1 MRKIA
6 LLLLAISLLF
16 VSAFAA
22 AEKADVQEGV
32 YTIYNVTGEK
42 VTSLTLTDNVTGES
56 TGNMLGEDGLGDM
69 SAVPVTLTLPA
80 SEDGNHRYTLAF
92 VTESGYEG
100 KFETLSIETVPIS
113 LIAADAMTGATQI
126 AFKVPELTGEYTIYN
141 TTGEKVTSVT
151 ITDTITKETS
161 DNFVGEEGLAAD
173 GVLNLTLSLPANEDG
188 KHRFTLAFVTESG
201 YEGKFET
208 LSLETVPISLL
219 AADAMT
225 GATQIAFKV
234 PELTGE
240 YTIYNTT
247 GEKVTSVTITDNN
260 TKETSDNFVG
270 EEGLAADGVLNLTLS
285 LPANEDGNHRF
296 TLKFVTESGYEGKF
310 ETLSLETVPISLL
323 SADAMTGATQIAF
336 KAPEK

>member
-1 MRKIA
+1 MRKFV

-16 VSAFAA
+16 VSAFAV
-22 AEKADVQEGV
+22 AENADVQEGV

-42 VTSLTLTDNVTGES
+42 VTS
-56 TGNMLGEDGLGDM
+56 
-69 SAVPVTLTLPA
+69 
-80 SEDGNHRYTLAF
+80 
-92 VTESGYEG
+92 
-100 KFETLSIETVPIS
+100 
-113 LIAADAMTGATQI
+113 
-126 AFKVPELTGEYTIYN
+126 
-141 TTGEKVTSVT
+141 VT
-151 ITDTITKETS
+151 ITDNITKETS
-161 DNFVGEEGLAAD
+161 DNYVGEEGLAAD
-173 GVLNLTLSLPANEDG
+173 GVLNLTLTLPAGADSE
-188 KHRFTLAFVTESG
+188 HRFTLAFVTESG

-247 GEKVTSVTITDNN
+247 GEKVTSVTITDNI

-270 EEGLAADGVLNLTLS
+270 EEGLAADGVLNLTLT
-285 LPANEDGNHRF
+285 LPADEDGKQRF
-296 TLKFVTESGYEGKF
+296 TLAFVTESGYEGKF